1 MKKHIYILLIVLFWN
16 TISAQNPYVGQIKM
30 FAGNYPPQGWM
41 FCEGQLLSI
50 AEYETL
56 FMLIGTTYG
65 GDGQTTFALPDLR
78 GRVPVGM
85 GQGVGLTAKI
95 IGQQGGS
102 EENVMTVNQ
111 MPAHTHMVNAVTT
124 NGNQNL
130 PTANL
135 PAGTSVLDK
144 EYSSAPAN
152 TTFKVNM
159 LNTSGNG
166 LPINNMQPSL
176 AVSFIISLYGVYPS
190 PN

>member
-30 FAGNYPPQGWM
+30 FAGNFPPQGWM

-50 AEYETL
+50 AENEVL
-56 FMLIGTTYG
+56 FQLIGTTYG

-85 GQGVGLTAKI
+85 GQGVGLTEKI

-111 MPAHTHMVNAVTT
+111 MPAHTHMVYAVTT

-144 EYSSAPAN
+144 EYSSTTAN
-152 TTFKVNM
+152 TTFKAGM
-159 LNTSGNG
+159 LNPSGGNQ
-166 LPINNMQPSL
+166 PINNVQPYL